1 MSREPRAARGR
12 LPGML
17 LLLLA
22 ASCLLPAMSS
32 AAEIVFLEDGRTIQA
47 DKTEIIGDRV
57 RIEKPA
63 ETIELPRSA
72 VLSIHRITPPTA
84 SPNVS
89 PPAEVYRDLTP
100 QMTDKVRGEIKQGSD
115 RSGGR

>member
-1 MSREPRAARGR
+1 MKLGKTTMMILFR
-12 LPGML
+12 
-17 LLLLA
+17 LLLA
-22 ASCLLPAMSS
+22 AFCLLPAVSV
-32 AAEIVFLEDGRTIQA
+32 AGEIVFLEDGRTIRA
-47 DKTEIIGDRV
+47 EKTEIIGDRV

-72 VLSIHRITPPTA
+72 VLTIHRQPSPAA
-84 SPNVS
+84 SPNVP

-100 QMTDKVRGEIKQGSD
+100 QMTDKVRREIKD

>member
-1 MSREPRAARGR
+1 MKLGKTTMMILFR
-12 LPGML
+12 
-17 LLLLA
+17 LLLA
-22 ASCLLPAMSS
+22 AFCLLPAVSV
-32 AAEIVFLEDGRTIQA
+32 AGEIVFLEDGRTIQA
-47 DKTEIIGDRV
+47 EKTEIIGDRV

-72 VLSIHRITPPTA
+72 VLTIHRQPPPAA
-84 SPNVS
+84 SPNVP

-100 QMTDKVRGEIKQGSD
+100 QMTDKVRREIKD